1 MPDVFEGLCL
11 NHNTATSTYI
21 SLAKASQWA
30 KCNTNEEEKYRPLSI
45 LETTKKSH
53 IKNRVV

>member
-1 MPDVFEGLCL
+1 MPDVFEGLYR
-11 NHNTATSTYI
+11 NHTLPLPPTF
-21 SLAKASQWA
+21 AKASQLA
-30 KCNTNEEEKYRPLSI
+30 KCNTNEEENYISLSL